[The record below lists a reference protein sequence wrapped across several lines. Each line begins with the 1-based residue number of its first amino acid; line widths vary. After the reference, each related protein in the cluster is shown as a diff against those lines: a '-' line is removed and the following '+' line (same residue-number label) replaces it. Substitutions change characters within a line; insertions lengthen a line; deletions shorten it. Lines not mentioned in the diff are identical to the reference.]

1 MDESG
6 GSGQPRS
13 GNDQSTDRHTGG
25 TARTLREG
33 SLPVTDVAAVT
44 GFPEMLDGRIK
55 TLHPRVHGGILADRG
70 QPSHLDDIEAHDIGL
85 VDMVVSNLYPFLDQ
99 PSIETIDI
107 GGPAMVR
114 AAAKNHAW
122 VAVVTDPVPTKVR
135 YSVPGGDGAV
145 VVSGDL
151 SVPDWR
157 QPARFRRL
165 CERYGYWGL
174 ALLEAVV
181 RQADHAAS
189 GVGGAAAEAE
199 TGAPAQPVEVV

>member
-1 MDESG
+1 M
-6 GSGQPRS
+6 
-13 GNDQSTDRHTGG
+13 
-25 TARTLREG
+25 
-33 SLPVTDVAAVT
+33 
-44 GFPEMLDGRIK
+44 
-55 TLHPRVHGGILADRG
+55 
-70 QPSHLDDIEAHDIGL
+70 
-85 VDMVVSNLYPFLDQ
+85 
-99 PSIETIDI
+99 
-107 GGPAMVR
+107 
-114 AAAKNHAW
+114 
-122 VAVVTDPVPTKVR
+122 PTKVR